1 VSRAAVTSIA
11 SAALVAL
18 LGASTNGQ
26 VDQSAP
32 SAIDV
37 PLFTISK
44 SENRNQVQY
53 VVRVDE
59 HCAPLTGAPVW
70 AYWRM
75 IELGPSR
82 TAPLLGREQ
91 RAYGIEGQQT
101 LERGPEGGRIR
112 LVLRAMPSRPIEVQT
127 ARSPNGTCVASSTM
141 LVAGAPAHLFGVYVK
156 LKWPVG
162 VDYLLIQAWSLDGS
176 HVVTERVSG

>member
-1 VSRAAVTSIA
+1 VA
-11 SAALVAL
+11 STLVAVLGVL
-18 LGASTNGQ
+18 LALTTAGHAAQ
-26 VDQSAP
+26 MAP
-32 SAIDV
+32 GAIDV

-59 HCAPLTGAPVW
+59 HCVPLTDAPVW

-75 IELGPSR
+75 IELGPTR

-91 RAYGIEGQQT
+91 PAYGAAGQWL

-112 LVLRAMPSRPIEVQT
+112 LVLRAMPSRPIEIAT
-127 ARSPNGTCVASSTM
+127 GRSPAGTCVATSTM
-141 LVAGAPAHLFGVYVK
+141 VISGAPAHLFGVYAK

-162 VDYLLIQAWSLDGS
+162 VDYLVIQGWSLDGT
-176 HVVTERVSG
+176 HVVTERVKV